1 MPFGNTLNQLSIG
14 KAKTFVNQVDNIT
27 ENAPVVKAMPF
38 VAASDQLWDVSSE
51 VQMVGSGMN
60 SVDLN
65 APLQEIQLADALKQ
79 TQLNIFGAKMF
90 VPEDTAK
97 LEGGPD
103 KYFGKN
109 RQSFERQTGMDVE
122 RNYIYNAFLPFAL
135 AQYAAGHTDCV
146 QNAGGS
152 GNTNY
157 SLVVVRFD
165 NTNMTGLYSPL
176 CFKRDTFLDMSP
188 INGGN
193 LYENGDSSSKYYK
206 VLGYGLRMK
215 TYMGV
220 RMLSYRNISAIVNI
234 KLSAATPLTKAMVE
248 KALLGA
254 RVGEAGKAMILCHPK
269 VKLCLA
275 DIGKV
280 QYMQSSYPEKGV
292 DFRIDTWDGVPIV
305 TSYNFVDG
313 AETDISLS

>member
-1 MPFGNTLNQLSIG
+1 
-14 KAKTFVNQVDNIT
+14 
-27 ENAPVVKAMPF
+27 
-38 VAASDQLWDVSSE
+38 
-51 VQMVGSGMN
+51 
-60 SVDLN
+60 
-65 APLQEIQLADALKQ
+65 
-79 TQLNIFGAKMF
+79 
-90 VPEDTAK
+90 
-97 LEGGPD
+97 
-103 KYFGKN
+103 
-109 RQSFERQTGMDVE
+109 VE

-146 QNAGGS
+146 QGAGGT

-157 SLVVVRFD
+157 SLIVVRFD
-165 NTNMTGLYSPL
+165 NTNMAGLYSPL

-220 RMLSYRNISAIVNI
+220 RMLSYRNIAAIVNI
-234 KLSAATPLTKAMVE
+234 KLTASTPLTKMMVE
-248 KALLGA
+248 KALLAA

-269 VKLCLA
+269 VKLYLA

-280 QYMQSSYPEKGV
+280 QYMQSTYSEKGV
-292 DFRIDTWDGVPIV
+292 DFRVDTWDGVPIV

-313 AETDISLS
+313 AETDITLS

>member
-1 MPFGNTLNQLSIG
+1 MPFGNSLNQLSIG

-38 VAASDQLWDVSSE
+38 VVSSDQLWDVSSE
-51 VQMVGSGMN
+51 IRMIGSGMN

-65 APLQEIQLADALKQ
+65 APLQEIQIADALKQ

-109 RQSFERQTGMDVE
+109 RQAFERQTGMDVE

-135 AQYAAGHTDCV
+135 SQYAAGKTDCV
-146 QNAGGS
+146 QSAGGT

-157 SLVVVRFD
+157 SLLALRFD
-165 NTNMTGLYSPL
+165 EVNMSGLYSPL
-176 CFKRDTFLDMSP
+176 CFKRDTFLDMQA

-193 LYENGDSSSKYYK
+193 LYENPDTNSKYYK
-206 VLGYGLRMK
+206 VLGYGMRMK

-220 RMLSYRNISAIVNI
+220 RMQSYRNIGAIVNI
-234 KLSAATPLTKAMVE
+234 NLAAPTPLTRMMVE
-248 KALLGA
+248 KALLSA
-254 RVGEAGKAMILCHPK
+254 RTGEAGKTILICHPK
-269 VKLCLA
+269 VKLHLA
-275 DIGKV
+275 EIGKTEFV
-280 QYMQSSYPEKGV
+280 QSSYSDKNP
-292 DFRIDTWDGVPIV
+292 DFRVDTWSGVPII

-313 AETDISLS
+313 AESAISL